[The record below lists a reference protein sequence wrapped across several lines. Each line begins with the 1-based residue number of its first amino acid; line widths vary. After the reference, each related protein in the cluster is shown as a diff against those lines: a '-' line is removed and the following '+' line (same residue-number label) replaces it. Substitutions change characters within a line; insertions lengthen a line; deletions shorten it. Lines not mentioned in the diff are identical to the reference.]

1 MEFDLNK
8 INREWIAGISGE
20 VLLARVTLRR
30 QQLQQ
35 CPAAALAQGVLITEK
50 NPLEFATLFFAAA
63 SLQIPIILANPNWGQ
78 QEWRELGSLVAP
90 TSVFGKGFT
99 CEDCDDCD
107 AHIIDQQEH
116 ASKVNHPPAGS
127 ILIPTGGSTGG
138 VKLAI
143 HTWDTL
149 AAACAG
155 VQSFLGGGPV
165 NSCCVLPL
173 YHVSGLMQL
182 LRAYHS
188 GGYLRFDEDEVAD
201 ACVSYVPTQ
210 LQRALSD
217 PERTQKLA
225 TARAIFVGGAAMS
238 ESLIAQTRAAHL
250 PVVPV
255 YGMTETAA
263 MIAAVP
269 AESFLADPT
278 AGAQAMGE
286 AHIEIDSDGRIRID
300 SPSLFKGYHGRP
312 PIDLSQ
318 GYLTDD
324 EGRIDGKG
332 HLHVVGRIDRLINSG
347 GEKIDPREVESAV
360 AKLSGVNEVLAV
372 GLPDAEWGQ
381 RLVVYYTGTEVS
393 DWKEQL
399 QAQLV
404 NYKVPKEMHFS
415 DRLPLDEKGKCTL
428 NLSD

>member
-8 INREWIAGISGE
+8 IKREWIAGISGE
-20 VLLARVTLRR
+20 ALLARVSLRR

-35 CPAAALAQGVLITEK
+35 CPASALAQGVLITEK

-78 QEWRELGSLVAP
+78 QEWQELGNLVAP

-99 CEDCDDCD
+99 CEDRDDCD

-116 ASKVNHPPAGS
+116 TSKVNHPPAGS

-182 LRAYHS
+182 LRAYHT
-188 GGYLRFDEDEVAD
+188 GGYLRFDEDEIAD
-201 ACVSYVPTQ
+201 TCVSYVPTQ

-225 TARAIFVGGAAMS
+225 SARAIFVGGAAMS
-238 ESLIAQTRAAHL
+238 EPLIDQTRAAHL

-263 MIAAVP
+263 MVAAVP
-269 AESFLADPT
+269 AESFLANPA
-278 AGAQAMGE
+278 AGALSMGD
-286 AHIEIDSDGRIRID
+286 ARIEISLEGRICID

-312 PIDLSQ
+312 PMDLSQ

-324 EGRIDGKG
+324 EGHIDSAG
-332 HLHVVGRIDRLINSG
+332 HLHVIGRIDRLINSG
-347 GEKIDPREVESAV
+347 GEKIDPREIEVVV
-360 AKLSGVNEVLAV
+360 AKLTGVDEVLAI
-372 GLPDAEWGQ
+372 GESDPEWGQ
-381 RLVVYYTGTEVS
+381 KLVVYYTGTELS
-393 DWKEQL
+393 HWKNQL
-399 QAQLV
+399 QTQLAK
-404 NYKVPKEMHFS
+404 YKVPKEMRWVE
-415 DRLPLDEKGKCTL
+415 RLPLDEKGKYQIQT
-428 NLSD
+428 